1 MKFFKLLFSKTLV
14 VFLLLV
20 VQFTLILVTNFV
32 FEVYPWFQL
41 ISVFLALLMFFY
53 IVNKKECPEFKL
65 PWLVLLFSL
74 PLFAIP
80 FYIIFANPRMP
91 KRAFKRLKTI

>member
-1 MKFFKLLFSKTLV
+1 MKFFKLLFSKSLV

-53 IVNKKECPEFKL
+53 IVN
-65 PWLVLLFSL
+65 
-74 PLFAIP
+74 
-80 FYIIFANPRMP
+80 R
-91 KRAFKRLKTI
+91 